1 MNYIDKQPNTS
12 LKIILAFIIVSFLIA
27 PIAVTA
33 TENSDTLTIDD
44 RVYLGQETGQQQ
56 LNPEAN
62 LGFLFAVFAITWLGF
77 FAYVFLIARRQK
89 ELNREIAI
97 LKNLIEENRTL
108 TGKDYCPFLA
118 LELLI
123 IVQI

>member
-97 LKNLIEENRTL
+97 LKNMIEENRTL
-108 TGKDYCPFLA
+108 TGID
-118 LELLI
+118 
-123 IVQI
+123 

>member
-1 MNYIDKQPNTS
+1 MCIR
-12 LKIILAFIIVSFLIA
+12 
-27 PIAVTA
+27 
-33 TENSDTLTIDD
+33 D

-56 LNPEAN
+56 SNPEAN

-97 LKNLIEENRTL
+97 LKNMIEENRTL
-108 TGKDYCPFLA
+108 TGKD
-118 LELLI
+118 
-123 IVQI
+123 